1 MFSCNKYL
9 CYFLVLGLAL
19 LNFDCKTE
27 KKKEQSKEEISKDLK
42 DAPNIEKSEY
52 GTTPEGESVDLYTLK
67 NGNGVTVDIIT
78 YGGII
83 TSLKV
88 PNKKGNL
95 ENIVLGYD
103 SLDLYLEK
111 NPFFG
116 ALVGR
121 YGNRIAEAKF
131 TLNDIEYSLAKN
143 NGENHLHGGEKGF
156 DKVIWKASQE
166 KDQDFV
172 ALKLAY
178 ISKDMEEGYPGN
190 LDVLVTYI
198 LTNDNTLRVLYE
210 ATTDKTTIVNLT
222 QHSYFNLSGNFSE
235 TILDHE
241 MMLNADHYLPVD
253 EELIPLGELA
263 SVKGTPFDFTTPKTI
278 GADIEKDHEQLK
290 IGIGYDHCW
299 VLNGQDTGLRSIA
312 RVYHPESGRVM
323 EVFSTEPGVQF
334 YTGNFLEG
342 TLPKKGGGFYGQRS
356 GFCLETQHYPDS
368 PNKPDFP
375 SVVLNPGEKYTSE
388 TSFQFS
394 VQ

>member
-1 MFSCNKYL
+1 MSSFNKYL
-9 CYFLVLGLAL
+9 CTFLILSLAL
-19 LNFDCKTE
+19 LNFNCKTE
-27 KKKEQSKEEISKDLK
+27 KKKGLSKEEISEDLK
-42 DAPNIEKSEY
+42 EMPTIQKSTY
-52 GTTPEGESVDLYTLK
+52 GTTPEGERVDLYTLK
-67 NGNGVTVDIIT
+67 NSNGVTVDIIT

-88 PNKKGNL
+88 PNKQGDF

-103 SLDLYLEK
+103 SLDLYVEK

-121 YGNRIAEAKF
+121 YGNRIADAKF
-131 TLNDIEYSLAKN
+131 TLEGVTYSLAKN
-143 NGENHLHGGEKGF
+143 NGDNHLHGGKKGF
-156 DKVIWKASQE
+156 DKVVWKASEE
-166 KDQDFV
+166 KEEDFV
-172 ALKLAY
+172 ALKLSY

-190 LDVLVTYI
+190 LDVWVTYI
-198 LTNDNTLRVLYE
+198 LTNDDILKVLYE

-222 QHSYFNLSGNFSE
+222 QHSYFNLSGDFSK

-241 MMLNADHYLPVD
+241 MTLNADHYLPVD
-253 EELIPLGELA
+253 SELIPLGELA
-263 SVKGTPFDFTTPKTI
+263 PVQGTPFDFTTPKPI

-290 IGIGYDHCW
+290 IGLGYDHCW
-299 VLNGQDTGLRSIA
+299 VLNGQNAGLRSIA

-334 YTGNFLEG
+334 YTSNFLDG
-342 TLPKKGGGFYGQRS
+342 TLPKKGGGFYAQRS

-368 PNKPDFP
+368 PNKPDYP
-375 SVVLNPGEKYTSE
+375 SVVLNAGDKYTSE

-394 VQ
+394 VE

>member
-9 CYFLVLGLAL
+9 CCFLLLSLAL
-19 LNFDCKTE
+19 LNFNCKTE
-27 KKKEQSKEEISKDLK
+27 KKKEPSISKELK
-42 DAPNIEKSEY
+42 DTPIIQKSEY
-52 GTTPEGESVDLYTLK
+52 GTTPEGESVDLYTLR
-67 NGNGVTVDIIT
+67 NSNGVTVDIIT

-88 PNKKGNL
+88 PNKQGDL
-95 ENIVLGYD
+95 ENVVLGYD
-103 SLDLYLEK
+103 SLELYLEK

-121 YGNRIAEAKF
+121 YGNRIADAKF
-131 TLNDIEYSLAKN
+131 TLNDVEYSLAKN

-156 DKVIWKASQE
+156 DKVVWKASQKKGE
-166 KDQDFV
+166 DFV
-172 ALKLAY
+172 ALKLSYA
-178 ISKDMEEGYPGN
+178 SKDMEEGYPGN
-190 LDVLVTYI
+190 LDVLVTYT
-198 LTNDNTLRVLYE
+198 LTNDDTLKVLYE

-222 QHSYFNLSGNFSE
+222 QHSYFNLSGDFSR

-253 EELIPLGELA
+253 NELIPLGELA
-263 SVKGTPFDFTTPKTI
+263 PVKGTPFDFTTPKII

-312 RVYHPESGRVM
+312 KVYHPKSGRVM

-334 YTGNFLEG
+334 YTSNFLDG
-342 TLPKKGGGFYGQRS
+342 TLPKKGGGFYAQRT

-388 TSFQFS
+388 TSFRFS
-394 VQ
+394 VK